1 MITQSALIDKFIM
14 GGTSGRASNMEIK
27 GDELVTTGYGS
38 DVIIAK
44 RMPPI
49 KRYVK
54 TGTSG
59 RSGSSFLDY

>member
-54 TGTSG
+54 TVKCIYYVQIKT
-59 RSGSSFLDY
+59 